1 MYSCAIKFKQIIS
14 EQGRGQG
21 AVLHWVRT
29 SMTSYVQ
36 NLHRNSTSEFR
47 KNSCFFTDRHKI
59 CEKSTQEVYQGI
71 FCTQEVNLGIPMC
84 CMVEFLCEFLCTKC
98 TQEVIDVGSHY
109 CKAQGTG
116 PYNMNEFSEN
126 EYLAVGGR
134 GDWLWKTD
142 PGTEGHV
149 GIQLA

>member
-1 MYSCAIKFKQIIS
+1 MTNVSFPLFSSCHPYRLCRFIIRYTYLPYLKYFSIRRKAIVFYSRQ
-14 EQGRGQG
+14 
-21 AVLHWVRT
+21 WVRT

-36 NLHRNSTSEFR
+36 NLHRNSTSEFW

-98 TQEVIDVGSHY
+98 TQEVIDVRSQ
-109 CKAQGTG
+109 CPKSK
-116 PYNMNEFSEN
+116 EEKIS
-126 EYLAVGGR
+126 L
-134 GDWLWKTD
+134 
-142 PGTEGHV
+142 
-149 GIQLA
+149 